1 MKEKSHVSHLMREQ
15 TPSAEFHSLRKEASL
30 GQPTQIRQL
39 TKQFTK
45 RITKTSFRHATKTC
59 MVYSLP
65 CKHCSPHRYL
75 LYSSTYRQVWQ
86 TVFWASATEAA
97 TFREL
102 SVNGLTR

>member
-15 TPSAEFHSLRKEASL
+15 TPSAEFHSFRKEASL

-39 TKQFTK
+39 TKQLTK

-65 CKHCSPHRYL
+65 CKHGSPHRYL
-75 LYSSTYRQVWQ
+75 VPTVKYGQ

-102 SVNGLTR
+102 SVSGLTR